1 PGFFVVGL
9 ARSSSSTRVPS
20 TTLFRSGALTG
31 VPLYGPAVW
40 ALFSKRQTAFSVLFV
55 TVASLTVNIFFK
67 FISPALLGLSLD
79 RMQETVLGVSLPVVL
94 LAIFEVA
101 FRKTP
106 YRAPAVLA

>member
-55 TVASLTVNIFFK
+55 TIASLAVNVFFK
-67 FISPALLGLSLD
+67 FISPALLEISLD
-79 RMQETVLGVSLPVVL
+79 RMQETGSEEHTSELQSRENIVCRL
-94 LAIFEVA
+94 LLE
-101 FRKTP
+101 KKK
-106 YRAPAVLA
+106 